1 MSAPTH
7 PRSPSHPVGSVE
19 TRLRWWAVALPA
31 IGFVA
36 LLLLIAGP
44 GPAHAATN
52 DRTVD
57 RILLHL
63 HQTLG

>member
-1 MSAPTH
+1 
-7 PRSPSHPVGSVE
+7 
-19 TRLRWWAVALPA
+19 VALPA